1 MHEPGSWDRKIEA
14 FVDSLTVGRGLDER
28 TVKAYRLDLEHL
40 YRWLKERGTETLDE
54 DLAEG
59 YLRYLLQEKKL
70 RASTVTR
77 KYRVFKGYLAY
88 LSKQGFLKPHRE
100 LVLPVLPETR
110 RRGEERA
117 WGETAGKSEEEA
129 AGRSKEEAAGRSKEE
144 TAGKSEEE
152 AAEKGEERRWREQ
165 SERRLTRAE
174 VDLFFIALDREYG
187 ALDSDFRKRVCLRDN
202 VMMGLLFYHGLD
214 ISEILR
220 LELDD
225 YDVNTGVLSIRR
237 KQDKRRGGD
246 REKEWGQDRSQEH
259 SRGDPADRIPIFSK
273 ELKERMELW
282 IREHDHFEREIEYR
296 DVLFLSKLGKPLSMK
311 MVINIFDKYRILA
324 GIEKACTPKDLKRSM
339 ERYARELMMER
350 CS

>member
-14 FVDSLTVGRGLDER
+14 FVDSLIVGRGLDER

-110 RRGEERA
+110 RRGAERA
-117 WGETAGKSEEEA
+117 WGETAGKSEEA
-129 AGRSKEEAAGRSKEE
+129 TAGRSEEE
-144 TAGKSEEE
+144 TAGKGEEE
-152 AAEKGEERRWREQ
+152 AAEKGEERGWREQ
-165 SERRLTRAE
+165 PERRLTRAE
-174 VDLFFIALDREYG
+174 VDLFFIALDREYR
-187 ALDSDFRKRVCLRDN
+187 ALGSDFRKRVCLRDN

-225 YDVNTGVLSIRR
+225 YDVSTGVLSIRR
-237 KQDKRRGGD
+237 KQDKRRAGG
-246 REKEWGQDRSQEH
+246 REKELDQDRSQEH
-259 SRGDPADRIPIFSK
+259 SRGDLADRIPIFSK

-282 IREHDHFEREIEYR
+282 IREHGHFEREIEYR

>member
-1 MHEPGSWDRKIEA
+1 MGRDLIRTKRVHEPGSWDRKIEA
-14 FVDSLTVGRGLDER
+14 FVDSLTVRRGLDER

-88 LSKQGFLKPHRE
+88 LSKQGFLRSQRE
-100 LVLPVLPETR
+100 LVLPVLPESR
-110 RRGEERA
+110 RRGAGRA
-117 WGETAGKSEEEA
+117 WGEM
-129 AGRSKEEAAGRSKEE
+129 
-144 TAGKSEEE
+144 AGKSEEE
-152 AAEKGEERRWREQ
+152 AAEKSEERGWREQ
-165 SERRLTRAE
+165 PERRLTRAE

-225 YDVNTGVLSIRR
+225 YDVSTGVLSIRR
-237 KQDKRRGGD
+237 KQDKRRVGD
-246 REKEWGQDRSQEH
+246 REKEWDQDRSQDH
-259 SRGDPADRIPIFSK
+259 SRGDLADPIPIFSK

-282 IREHDHFEREIEYR
+282 IREHGHFEREAEYR